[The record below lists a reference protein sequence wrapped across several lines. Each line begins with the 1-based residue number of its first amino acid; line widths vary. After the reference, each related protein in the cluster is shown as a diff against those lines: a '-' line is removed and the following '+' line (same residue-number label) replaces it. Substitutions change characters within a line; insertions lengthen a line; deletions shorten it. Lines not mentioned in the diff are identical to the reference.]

1 MRALRIALLAA
12 FLAPMA
18 CAPTVQV
25 KAPEK
30 PIEINMHIKIE
41 HEIRIKVEK
50 EVEDLFSGN
59 EDIFGETQ

>member
-1 MRALRIALLAA
+1 MSILRIAMISALLA
-12 FLAPMA
+12 PVA

-25 KAPEK
+25 NAPEK
-30 PIEINMHIKIE
+30 PIEINMNIKIE

-59 EDIFGETQ
+59 EDIFGENL